1 LIQRVCRS
9 VFCFRASLYGHVT
22 QAKTLFE
29 AVSTALDWFQSD
41 FWRGPRPAREMI
53 FEVGLVPDGRW
64 FVRAEAVERWQ
75 KREASGCA
83 PVRNVKD

>member
-1 LIQRVCRS
+1 VQTACVTFKDRNGG
-9 VFCFRASLYGHVT
+9 LYGHVT

-83 PVRNVKD
+83 PVRNVKG